1 MKCILKFDFAGIFL
15 CIYIYICMCMFV
27 IICIHV
33 CLFVNIY
40 IYIYIYIYICY
51 NIEFFVNMPCFKS
64 FVFVT
69 YRAPRFGL
77 IFSVKNC

>member
-40 IYIYIYIYICY
+40 IYIYIYICY

-77 IFSVKNC
+77 LFSVKNC